1 VNLHNVWYRGTVEFR
16 WFEGT
21 LHAGKVK
28 AYIQLVLAVA
38 AKALNGRAASSRKRF
53 FDPHSAR
60 YDFRVFL
67 LHLGLIGDEFKTAR
81 KHLIAAL
88 PGDSAFKRG
97 RVKPNE
103 QPADKAEPFTE
114 AGPDNPAGQ
123 PDWTR
128 QGRAQTARAMD
139 GPSQT
144 RPPAFSGDETG
155 GTQGGPS

>member
-1 VNLHNVWYRGTVEFR
+1 M
-16 WFEGT
+16 
-21 LHAGKVK
+21 
-28 AYIQLVLAVA
+28 LALA
-38 AKALNGRAASSRKRF
+38 AKELNGRAASSRKREF
-53 FDPHSAR
+53 RTESAK

-114 AGPDNPAGQ
+114 AGPETQ
-123 PDWTR
+123 
-128 QGRAQTARAMD
+128 
-139 GPSQT
+139 
-144 RPPAFSGDETG
+144 PPAFLGDETG
-155 GTQGGPS
+155 GTQGGAS

>member
-1 VNLHNVWYRGTVEFR
+1 MNMAALSGKEWVEII
-16 WFEGT
+16 
-21 LHAGKVK
+21 AG
-28 AYIQLVLAVA
+28 VLA
-38 AKALNGRAASSRKRF
+38 
-53 FDPHSAR
+53 
-60 YDFRVFL
+60 L
-67 LHLGLIGDEFKTAR
+67 LLILYYIIWKFNLFIYAR

-97 RVKPNE
+97 RVKPDE
-103 QPADKAEPFTE
+103 QPADKAEPLTE

-128 QGRAQTARAMD
+128 QGRARRARAMD

-155 GTQGGPS
+155 GTQGGAS